1 MKTKFY
7 IPLFYLLFSTIGYSQ
22 TGIGSY
28 SALDGGFE
36 NHATGN
42 IQGGSTSA
50 VSFSRTLWSASTT
63 SGSAIARAISATG
76 GRTGPQC
83 ASFGSLSTTAKSFYT
98 PVFSGS
104 SFAANTTYQIQFYY
118 KPTTTT
124 ATLASSSVDLYI
136 DNSSLTAAPGSIG
149 TKVSVPAG
157 LSASVSSSS
166 WTKIA
171 VQITTAGTVGTNGLA
186 AISFT
191 TAASSTNFTANFDD
205 FVIYEAN
212 SPDTTAPSSP
222 GTISATG
229 TTGGG
234 SSVSWVAANGG
245 EDGGGYVVVR
255 YATTAPLASDDL
267 VQNGIYKIGNTI
279 AGGGV
284 VRYIGTSTS
293 FNDTGLSPGVDYYY
307 KVYTVDK
314 AFNYSDESV
323 TNSAVQALATTY
335 YYKGTG
341 LLTDLANWGLNTDG
355 TGTSPA
361 DFTATSQVFE
371 IRNTTSVTLDG
382 SWTVGADPSNG
393 TKVRLGNSS
402 ESAITLTLN
411 LGSSIGPAGTGNF
424 DVISPSSGNQK
435 VVYKNTTAISFGNIL
450 DSNFEV
456 NYDGVI
462 VSSAS
467 TKSFGTVSIINGAN
481 VAFTATPV
489 IKNILVDPT
498 SILTLPLSA
507 SSAFITIPSGGS
519 VVINGTIKVPKLTGF
534 VSSNVGT
541 PSDTFGA
548 LQFIGTEN
556 LTLGNNSTV
565 EYVRTATGM
574 QSITARSDY
583 KNLILSG
590 TTPKNINGP
599 TTVSGTFTINQ
610 TGPAAVTLAGN
621 ITLNGSLT
629 QTSGKLTIGAFTL
642 TMNGGYQGDATNS
655 LVGSAESNLITT
667 GTVGTLYFDQTTPG
681 TTNVIKNLTLSSGT
695 ATIGNSLNITAGSS
709 SGTVIVGT
717 GASLTTGD
725 FLTLKSDANGTASVG
740 NSAGTISGNVT
751 VERYIPSKRAWRAL
765 TAPVIGS
772 TNNSVFYNWQNNGT
786 IVSNTG
792 VEIWSNGSGLSGV
805 TSGGIGSSLLSY
817 DSISNNWSGVT
828 NTNTTLLFSNN
839 YNNPFMVFVTGPY
852 GSSNISGGQ
861 AITTLKATG
870 QLITGDKN
878 YSTIANKFTFIG
890 NPYACPLDLSA
901 LLNNSQNATASF
913 GGNIWVWDANAS
925 GSNQVGTY
933 NLFNSGTYTNIT
945 SNTAVVTGTQ
955 IQSGQS
961 FFVKSNDGATFTIKE
976 SHKGTSVSNAV
987 FRNGDLPE
995 LLRVGLYKQID
1006 NEWYGRDGAMTV
1018 LLSDADA
1025 NQAPNKMANST
1036 ENIAFTKN
1044 GASFA
1049 SNHHLPLVATDVL
1062 EVKVWNTTA
1071 GSNYKLKL
1079 NTEVFTASHL
1089 AATLEDLYTNSRTS
1103 LNLDGSPV
1111 EYPFSVTNDALS
1123 TGNRFRIVFQNA
1135 VLGNNNSIVN
1145 GFSIV
1150 PNPVS
1155 GDTFQV
1161 NLGALATGTYSYSI
1175 YNSIGQEVGNGTINS
1190 LTQNTNYEVKMSN
1203 AATGIYIMKIKG
1215 SDNSV
1220 YTAKIIKK

>member
-7 IPLFYLLFSTIGYSQ
+7 SLLFFLLSFTGFAQ
-22 TGIGSY
+22 TGIGTY

-36 NHATGN
+36 NQTGTLA
-42 IQGGSTSA
+42 GGASGNLALT
-50 VSFSRTLWSASTT
+50 ASTWSVNT
-63 SGSAIARAISATG
+63 ISTITRSISATG
-76 GRTGPQC
+76 GRSGVKFLT
-83 ASFGSLSTTAKSFYT
+83 FGAAGSGTAKNL
-98 PVFSGS
+98 FSPQIAGAFS
-104 SFAANTTYQIQFYY
+104 PSTTYQIQFFY
-118 KPTTTT
+118 KSTSLSTSLDLTPTIDFYVDNLSTT
-124 ATLASSSVDLYI
+124 AAGTKQPVSSTIVGSISNWTKVTTSI
-136 DNSSLTAAPGSIG
+136 TTNSTAA
-149 TKVSVPAG
+149 
-157 LSASVSSSS
+157 
-166 WTKIA
+166 
-171 VQITTAGTVGTNGLA
+171 GTNGLIGMTID
-186 AISFT
+186 AI
-191 TAASSTNFTANFDD
+191 ASGTFGVDIDD
-205 FVIYEAN
+205 FVIYQAN
-212 SPDTTAPSSP
+212 NPDTTAPNSP
-222 GTISATG
+222 GAITTTG
-229 TTGGG
+229 ATGGG

-255 YATTAPLASDDL
+255 YATTSPSATDDPL
-267 VQNGIYKIGNTI
+267 QNGIYKVGNTI
-279 AGGGV
+279 ASGGI

-411 LGSSIGPAGTGNF
+411 SGSSIGPAGTGNL
-424 DVISPSSGNQK
+424 DVISPLSGNQK

-498 SILTLPLSA
+498 SILTVPLSA

-541 PSDTFGA
+541 PNDTFGA

-574 QSITARSDY
+574 QYVTARSDY

-590 TTPKNINGP
+590 TTPKSINGP

-610 TGPAAVTLAGN
+610 TGAAAVTLAGN
-621 ITLNGSLT
+621 LFVNGTLT
-629 QTSGKLTIGAFTL
+629 QTSGKLTLGAFTL

-655 LVGSAESNLITT
+655 LVGSASSNLTT
-667 GTVGTLYFDQTTPG
+667 IGTTGTLYFDQTTPG
-681 TTNVIKNLTLSSGT
+681 TTNVLKNLTLSSGT
-695 ATIGNSLNITAGSS
+695 ATLGNALNITAGSS
-709 SGTVIVGT
+709 SGNVLVGT
-717 GASLTTGD
+717 GATLTTGD
-725 FLTLKSDANGTASVG
+725 FLTLKSDANGTANVG
-740 NSAGTISGNVT
+740 NSAGTISGKVT
-751 VERYIPSKRAWRAL
+751 VERYIPAKRAWRAL
-765 TAPVIGS
+765 TAPVVGS

-786 IVSNTG
+786 SGIGTATG

-805 TSGGIGSSLLSY
+805 TSGGTGSSLLTYNS
-817 DSISNNWSGVT
+817 STNNWTGVT
-828 NTNTTLLFSNN
+828 NTNTTSLFSGAI
-839 YNNPFMVFVTGPY
+839 NNPFMVFVTGPY
-852 GSSNISGGQ
+852 ASTSITSGSSD
-861 AITTLKATG
+861 TTLKSTG
-870 QLITGDKN
+870 SLISGTQTYASNSGE
-878 YSTIANKFTFIG
+878 YTFIG
-890 NPYACPLDLSA
+890 NPYASPLDLSL
-901 LLNNSQNATASF
+901 LLNDSENSGFN
-913 GGNIWVWDANAS
+913 GYLWIWDAKAAGNNS
-925 GSNQVGTY
+925 LGGY
-933 NLFNSGTYTNIT
+933 NLFDTAANSSNGGYTNT
-945 SNTAVVTGTQ
+945 TNTTGSAIDNTTK
-955 IQSGQS
+955 IQSGQA
-961 FFVKSNDGATFTIKE
+961 FFVKSASTANFKIKE
-976 SHKGTSVSNAV
+976 AHKSNLNSNAV
-987 FRNGDLPE
+987 FRTGITSE
-995 LLRVGLYKQID
+995 TLRVGLFKQENNQWI
-1006 NEWYGRDGAMTV
+1006 GRDGAMEV
-1018 LLSDADA
+1018 IFSEAEI
-1025 NQAPNKMANST
+1025 NQMPNKMANST

-1044 GASFA
+1044 GQLFA
-1049 SNHHLPLVATDVL
+1049 SEHHLPLIASDVL
-1062 EVKVWNTTA
+1062 NVKVWNTTA
-1071 GSNYKLKL
+1071 GANYKLKI
-1079 NTEVFTASHL
+1079 NTEAFTSTHL
-1089 AATLEDLYTNSRTS
+1089 SATLEDLFTNSRTP
-1103 LNLDGSPV
+1103 LNLEGAAV
-1111 EYPFSVTNDALS
+1111 EYPFTVTTDALS
-1123 TGNRFRIVFQNA
+1123 SGDRFRIVFQNT
-1135 VLGNNNSIVN
+1135 VLGTTIPTAN
-1145 GFSIV
+1145 GFQIV
-1150 PNPVS
+1150 PNPVT
-1155 GDTFQV
+1155 GDSLQV
-1161 NLGALATGTYSYSI
+1161 NLGILATGTYSYSI
-1175 YNSIGQEVGNGTINS
+1175 CNAIGQEVEKGTLNNA
-1190 LTQNTNYEVKMSN
+1190 TQNTNYEVKMST
-1203 AATGIYIMKIKG
+1203 AATGIYVMKIKG

-1220 YTAKIIKK
+1220 FTAKIIKK